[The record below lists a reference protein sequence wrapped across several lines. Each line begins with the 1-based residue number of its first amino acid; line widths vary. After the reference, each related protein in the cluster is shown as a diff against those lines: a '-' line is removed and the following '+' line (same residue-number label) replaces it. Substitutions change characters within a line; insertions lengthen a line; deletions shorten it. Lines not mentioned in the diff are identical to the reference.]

1 MTHNINSVGH
11 SSSYLSGASFK
22 AANKI
27 NRSNIHDE
35 LHLSEVSKKR
45 KSMESQVSAS
55 EL

>member
-22 AANKI
+22 ANKI